1 MPAAVSRKL
10 CTNSDL
16 LRNHPTRS
24 TSMLTKLSTWLTVSR
39 KKKQWGWKKSESN
52 FFEFFFNFEEK
63 NTWKSMMK
71 RGETKDSAARKI
83 PEEICQELGMAS
95 ASFDLGHCRAFSATD
110 MCMPRS
116 MQNTKGNMSPLMSL
130 GRARQ
135 PNFEI
140 NRMSSFDASFDLSD
154 ILCFEKKLMSSFD
167 ASFDLGDALC
177 FGKNHLPSFDL
188 RDDLCDNLFDLS
200 ISNALPSTPRLRPQ
214 KNMGLGSLPPI
225 KDEISSHVAA
235 RPVPIDAANCTPF
248 SFSGRSMLRTTSSSP
263 SADAQPAQGQRGRS
277 GGATPRGCDS
287 GMFFWDRCE
296 TVEE

>member
-1 MPAAVSRKL
+1 MSFKWQQMIFNVS
-10 CTNSDL
+10 
-16 LRNHPTRS
+16 
-24 TSMLTKLSTWLTVSR
+24 W
-39 KKKQWGWKKSESN
+39 KKKVGGGGKIGK
-52 FFEFFFNFEEK
+52 EFFGRFLPELKKKTRGKGVEK
-63 NTWKSMMK
+63 GWIQGLCKQLLQ
-71 RGETKDSAARKI
+71 EQI
-83 PEEICQELGMAS
+83 PQEICQELGMAS
-95 ASFDLGHCRAFSATD
+95 ASFDFGHCRTFPATD

-116 MQNTKGNMSPLMSL
+116 MPNAKGDMSPLMSM

-154 ILCFEKKLMSSFD
+154 ILCFEKKHTSSSD
-167 ASFDLGDALC
+167 ASFDLSDALC
-177 FGKNHLPSFDL
+177 FAKNHLPSFDL
-188 RDDLCDNLFDLS
+188 RHDLCDDLFDLS
-200 ISNALPSTPRLRPQ
+200 ISNALPSKPRLRPQ

-235 RPVPIDAANCTPF
+235 RPVPIDAANSTPL

-277 GGATPRGCDS
+277 GGATPRGRDS

-296 TVEE
+296 TVEEGLQPVP